1 MSAHDAASDP
11 ERHYAQRH
19 EGVTVEQVR
28 EWARELWEK
37 SFVEQRDERAMHRG
51 GPNDNERSRRAY
63 RANATR
69 AMYAELDRHRL
80 SKRARSDAPET
91 D

>member
-1 MSAHDAASDP
+1 MSTHDAASDP

-28 EWARELWEK
+28 EWSHELWQK
-37 SFVEQRDERAMHRG
+37 SFVEQRDQEAIHRG
-51 GPNDNERSRRAY
+51 GPNDSERSRRAY
-63 RANATR
+63 RANVTR
-69 AMYAELDRHRL
+69 GMYDELDRLRL
-80 SKRARSDAPET
+80 SKRERTDAPET

>member
-28 EWARELWEK
+28 EWAQELWQR
-37 SFVEQRDERAMHRG
+37 SFVAQRDEQALHRG
-51 GPNDNERSRRAY
+51 GPNDSERTRRAY
-63 RANATR
+63 KASVTR
-69 AMYAELDRHRL
+69 GMYDELDRHRL
-80 SKRARSDAPET
+80 SKRERSEAPET

>member
-1 MSAHDAASDP
+1 MSTHDAASDP

-28 EWARELWEK
+28 EWSHELWQK
-37 SFVEQRDERAMHRG
+37 SFVEQRDEEAMHDG
-51 GPNDNERSRRAY
+51 ASEDNTRSRAASRAHV
-63 RANATR
+63 TR
-69 AMYAELDRHRL
+69 RMYKELDRHRL
-80 SKRARSDAPET
+80 SKRVPSDPPET

>member
-1 MSAHDAASDP
+1 MSPNDAASDP
-11 ERHYAQRH
+11 ERQYAQRH

-28 EWARELWEK
+28 EWSHELWQQ
-37 SFVEQRDERAMHRG
+37 SFVEQRDQEAMHRG
-51 GPNDNERSRRAY
+51 GPNDSARSRRAY
-63 RANATR
+63 RANVTR
-69 AMYAELDRHRL
+69 RLYEELDRHRL